1 MYFENIPQ
9 FVIYGLAIIVSFTI
23 HEYSHALASS
33 VQGDETPKRYGRLTL
48 NPLAHFDIIGFLS
61 LFIFRF
67 GWAKPVPISSYNYR
81 NGRFGV
87 VLTSIAGPF
96 SNVLLCFFSIL
107 FIRILPDMS
116 AGVQYFLVQLVYI
129 NAGLAVFNM
138 LPVPPLD
145 GSSVVAEIF
154 GGRVA
159 EGIYNLRQSGTMI
172 LFLLLWLPPVRNIIS
187 SMVSGLIGLLD
198 FAAALI
204 V

>member
-1 MYFENIPQ
+1 
-9 FVIYGLAIIVSFTI
+9 
-23 HEYSHALASS
+23 
-33 VQGDETPKRYGRLTL
+33 
-48 NPLAHFDIIGFLS
+48 
-61 LFIFRF
+61 
-67 GWAKPVPISSYNYR
+67 
-81 NGRFGV
+81 
-87 VLTSIAGPF
+87 
-96 SNVLLCFFSIL
+96 
-107 FIRILPDMS
+107 
-116 AGVQYFLVQLVYI
+116 
-129 NAGLAVFNM
+129 M